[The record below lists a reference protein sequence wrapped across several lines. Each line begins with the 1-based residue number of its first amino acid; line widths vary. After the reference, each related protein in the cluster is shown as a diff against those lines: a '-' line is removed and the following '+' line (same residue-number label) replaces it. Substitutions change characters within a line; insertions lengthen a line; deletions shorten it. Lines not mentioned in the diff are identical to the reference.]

1 MTIIPLHRGGF
12 RNWLPSLYLYPLL
25 HFIIPLL
32 LLWWLAPS
40 WIYNLDPTAAIPDA
54 GLLLII
60 LIGIITF
67 LILVWLA
74 GYLLY
79 LTVTRLG
86 LPSIQTMVLQ
96 FNQLTLWHQFVCY
109 WASFALLLLAAI
121 GSLIAIC

>member
-1 MTIIPLHRGGF
+1 MTIIPLYRSGF
-12 RNWLPSLYLYPLL
+12 RNWLPGYFLQPLL
-25 HFIIPLL
+25 QFILPLL

-40 WIYNLDPTAAIPDA
+40 WIYHLDPTAAIPDA

-74 GYLLY
+74 GYLLN
-79 LTVTRLG
+79 LTVSKLG
-86 LPSIQTMVLQ
+86 LPSIQSMVLQ
-96 FNQLTLWHQFVCY
+96 FNQLALWHQFVCY